1 VPDMNTTTYRSM
13 LSHATAAL
21 AVDDD
26 PDGLPAQ
33 QALLLAAHAG
43 IRRTGASEAANWDM
57 FAAAIAQA
65 LADLQADLP
74 DPPILAAGLPSP
86 SPDSGE
92 LRRAVIELVGLLANR
107 YATAARGPAGT
118 PWRRLVW
125 ASAAHQLDD
134 AAAEL
139 R

>member
-1 VPDMNTTTYRSM
+1 MNTTTYRS
-13 LSHATAAL
+13 LLAHAAAAL
-21 AVDDD
+21 AADDD

-43 IRRTGASEAANWDM
+43 IRRTGGTRGADWDL
-57 FAAAIAQA
+57 FAAVVTQV
-65 LADLQADLP
+65 LTGLQSDLP

-86 SPDSGE
+86 GPDSDE
-92 LRRAVIELVGLLANR
+92 LRQAVIELVRLLADR
-107 YATAARGPAGT
+107 YATAARGPAGS

-125 ASAAHQLDD
+125 ANAAHQLDD